1 VKINMF
7 TALKQVA
14 KMDTQDIL
22 ASGGYDRVSLHNQT
36 QERSAAMGES
46 WQSPLS
52 HSDLEGLSVISDRR
66 RRIW

>member
-1 VKINMF
+1 
-7 TALKQVA
+7 
-14 KMDTQDIL
+14 MDTQDIL
-22 ASGGYDRVSLHNQT
+22 TSGDYDRVSLHNQT